1 MATERTF
8 VMLKPDCV
16 KRRLIGQVIARIENK
31 GYRIVNM
38 EMRKLTSEF
47 LYQFYAHIT
56 DKPFFLQVFE
66 YMLAGPVLGIVVEGE
81 GAVQGMR
88 RMIGATEIENA
99 QPGTIRGDFA
109 QQTANN
115 IIHASG
121 SIDSAVT
128 ESDIFFKLD
137 ADPEARLR

>member
-16 KRRLIGQVIARIENK
+16 KRRLIGQVVARIENK

-66 YMLAGPVLGIVVEGE
+66 YMLAGPVLGMVVEGVD
-81 GAVQGMR
+81 AVQGMR

-121 SIDSAVT
+121 SIESAVT